1 MSHITFELLLE
12 KYFFSKSLRPTTE
25 WSYQKVVNSFEQYTP
40 KLPHEIS
47 DQIVLEWRRYVLTDL
62 RLEPR
67 TWNNKVA
74 HLRALFNFG
83 MKKKLLKHEENPFNG
98 SVVRAGIKKKKI
110 LTLGQMNSL
119 YLLMKQY
126 CERERDLPASHC
138 FNTRNHAFYPSW
150 FWLTLLDVLRYT
162 GVRQNQLLHLRL
174 CDINLDERS
183 IELRIAGSK
192 NHKEH
197 HVPIVSAL
205 FPQLELLVN
214 RALDAGAEPQD
225 QLFNVGRFD
234 LRRRDKYPLE
244 MDQYPLRAFF
254 RRLSK
259 ECRFTVSPHRFRH
272 TIATHMMKSPDRNLQ
287 AVKKLL
293 GHVSIQSTL
302 EYIDENVDSLRDILE
317 KELM

>member
-25 WSYQKVVNSFEQYTP
+25 WSYQKVVNSFEQYTAKHP
-40 KLPHEIS
+40 NEIN
-47 DQIVLEWRRYVLTDL
+47 DLVVLEWRRYVLNDL
-62 RLEPR
+62 ALEPR

-83 MKKKLLKHEENPFNG
+83 MKKKLLKQEDNPFNG

-110 LTLGQMNSL
+110 LTLRQMNAL
-119 YLLMKQY
+119 YLLMQQY
-126 CERERDLPASHC
+126 CERERDLPQSHC
-138 FNTRNHAFYPSW
+138 FNIRSHAFYPSW
-150 FWLTLLDVLRYT
+150 FWLTMLDILRYT
-162 GVRQNQLLHLRL
+162 GMRQNQLLHLRL

-183 IELRIAGSK
+183 IDLRIAGAK

-197 HVPIVSAL
+197 CVPIVSVL
-205 FPQLELLVN
+205 FPPLALLVS
-214 RALDAGAEPQD
+214 RSLDAGAEPGD

-234 LRRRDKYPLE
+234 LRRQDKYPKE
-244 MDQYPLRAFF
+244 MNEYPLRAFF

-259 ECRFTVSPHRFRH
+259 ECGFIVSPHRFRH

-302 EYIDENVDSLRDILE
+302 EYIDESVDNLRDILE
-317 KELM
+317 QELM